1 MGSGDTGNAQT
12 HFYYERKRNSTTAH
26 WQSDKRATATTT
38 PLGGMARLANWLQ
51 TRQRVQ
57 TPAKLLHHHRHAD
70 AYLSRFGLRLLC
82 RPLGSPPQT
91 AKCIAKA
98 YVLYSVGIQ
107 KQQQ

>member
-1 MGSGDTGNAQT
+1 MQKNELYGTQ
-12 HFYYERKRNSTTAH
+12 RNSSATH
-26 WQSDKRATATTT
+26 WQSDTGATAASAS
-38 PLGGMARLANWLQ
+38 LGGVARHADRLQ
-51 TRQRVQ
+51 TRQCVQ
-57 TPAKLLHHHRHAD
+57 TPSPLLYNHRHAD

-107 KQQQ
+107 HRNEYNFIKL